1 VGVIESCGTPVLV
14 ADEDCGVCM
23 ADDKERQNTAGESAE
38 IETKDAVELNAEG
51 TETVD
56 FVLGLAA

>member
-1 VGVIESCGTPVLV
+1 V